1 MDAVETP
8 GIEVMAVSG
17 FDKFR
22 DEVRHAAAR
31 RLAMTLLAA
40 GQQARVVEVNRGKL
54 GIAGG
59 GASRGRPPRKAAAL
73 ANRLLAAS

>member
-1 MDAVETP
+1 MYPVETP

-31 RLAMTLLAA
+31 RLAMTLLPAYQVA
-40 GQQARVVEVNRGKL
+40 CIAEVNSGKFRE
-54 GIAGG
+54 I
-59 GASRGRPPRKAAAL
+59 R
-73 ANRLLAAS
+73 

>member
-1 MDAVETP
+1 MYPVETL

-22 DEVRHAAAR
+22 NEVRHAAAR

-40 GQQARVVEVNRGKL
+40 GQQACVVEVNCGKL
-54 GIAGG
+54 GIAG
-59 GASRGRPPRKAAAL
+59 GASRGRPPRTAAAL
-73 ANRLLAAS
+73 ANRWLAAS

>member
-59 GASRGRPPRKAAAL
+59 ASRGRPPRKAAAL